1 MMRQRTKLL
10 IKLWLNR
17 FLWCCVL
24 GLIIWINVL
33 RLQDN
38 NYSNYEKVIDY
49 GRIKD
54 ADNLVRPVIAAI
66 FYAGK
71 NNTKTSL
78 STYFNHSDNYKKM
91 SVIFANKNFVH
102 NFARQLLQTT
112 E

>member
-24 GLIIWINVL
+24 GLIIWINAL

-54 ADNLVRPVIAAI
+54 ADKLTRIV
-66 FYAGK
+66 
-71 NNTKTSL
+71 
-78 STYFNHSDNYKKM
+78 
-91 SVIFANKNFVH
+91 
-102 NFARQLLQTT
+102 
-112 E
+112 